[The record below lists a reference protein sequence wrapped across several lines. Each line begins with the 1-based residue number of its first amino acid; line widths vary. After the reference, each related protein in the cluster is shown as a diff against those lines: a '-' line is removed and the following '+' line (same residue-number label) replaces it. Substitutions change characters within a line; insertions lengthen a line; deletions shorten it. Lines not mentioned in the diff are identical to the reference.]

1 MNLNLFIQELK
12 ANMRGCI
19 IAGLFA
25 AAMLSMLYIIF
36 SSMMEGGDMNRL
48 LELYST
54 MPEDL
59 QVAFNIQVD
68 QWTSILGIHASYFVY
83 YIPLML
89 GCYSAILGAKILA
102 KEEQHKTA
110 EFLLTRPVSRGEVVT
125 SKLLSLIILITG
137 FNVLGFITGWIGCGI
152 VSGWNYNVQ
161 SLAVLHTYGLLI
173 CLFFS
178 FLGIFL
184 TVLMKRAK
192 AITGIV
198 IGIVMGA
205 YFVDMILR
213 ISDKAQFLLFFT
225 PFHYMNLDVL
235 SSGYGFDAWRICTM
249 IGVSV
254 VLILL
259 THLLYRRRD
268 ILI

>member
-19 IAGLFA
+19 VVGLLV
-25 AAMLSMLYIIF
+25 AAMLSLVYIIF
-36 SSMMEGGDMNRL
+36 SSMMEGMDINRV

-54 MPEDL
+54 MPEKL
-59 QVAFNIQVD
+59 RMAFNIQTD
-68 QWTSILGIHASYFVY
+68 QWSNVLGIHVTYFIY

-89 GCYSAILGAKILA
+89 GCYSAILGAKILS

-110 EFLLTRPVSRGEVVT
+110 EFLLTRPISRGEVVT
-125 SKLLSLIILITG
+125 NKLLSLIILIIG
-137 FNVLGFITGWIGCGI
+137 FNVLSFITAWVGCGI
-152 VSGWNYNVQ
+152 LSDWNYNIQ
-161 SLAVLHTYGLLI
+161 SLAVLHTYGFLI

-192 AITGIV
+192 AITGIA

-205 YFVDMILR
+205 YFIDMILR
-213 ISDKAQFLLFFT
+213 MSDKVQFLLFFT

-235 SSGYGFDAWRICTM
+235 SPGYGLDAWRVCTL

>member
-1 MNLNLFIQELK
+1 MNLNLLIQELK
-12 ANMRGCI
+12 ANMKGCI
-19 IAGLFA
+19 VIGLLVA
-25 AAMLSMLYIIF
+25 VMLSMVYIIF
-36 SSMMEGGDMNRL
+36 SSMMEGMDMNRV

-54 MPEDL
+54 MPEKL

-68 QWTSILGIHASYFVY
+68 QWTNVLGIHVTYFVY

-89 GCYSAILGAKILA
+89 GCYSAILDAKILS

-110 EFLLTRPVSRGEVVT
+110 EFLLTRPISRAEVVT
-125 SKLLSLIILITG
+125 SKLLSLSILIIG
-137 FNVLGFITGWIGCGI
+137 FNVLGFITGWVGCGI
-152 VSGWNYNVQ
+152 LSDWNFDMK
-161 SLAVLHTYGLLI
+161 SLAVLHTYGILI

-192 AITGIV
+192 AITGII

-205 YFVDMILR
+205 YFLDMILR
-213 ISDKAQFLLFFT
+213 ISDKVQFLLFFT

-235 SSGYGFDAWRICTM
+235 SPGYGLDAWRVYTL
-249 IGVSV
+249 IGTSA
-254 VLILL
+254 VLIAL
-259 THLLYRRRD
+259 TYLFYRRKD

>member
-12 ANMRGCI
+12 ANMKGCI
-19 IAGLFA
+19 VAGLFA
-25 AAMLSMLYIIF
+25 VVMLSMLYIIF
-36 SSMMEGGDMNRL
+36 SSMMEGTDMNRVQ
-48 LELYST
+48 ELYSV
-54 MPEDL
+54 MPEKL
-59 QVAFNIQVD
+59 RVAFNIPAD
-68 QWTSILGIHASYFVY
+68 QWTNILGAHASYFVY

-89 GCYSAILGAKILA
+89 GCYSAILGAKILS

-110 EFLLTRPVSRGEVVT
+110 EFLLTRPISRGEVVT
-125 SKLLSLIILITG
+125 SKLLSLIILIIG

-152 VSGWNYNVQ
+152 LSDWNFDMK
-161 SLAVLHTYGLLI
+161 SLSVLHTYGLLI

-178 FLGIFL
+178 FCGVFL

-192 AITGIV
+192 AITGIAV
-198 IGIVMGA
+198 GIVMGA
-205 YFVDMILR
+205 YFIDMILR
-213 ISDKAQFLLFFT
+213 MSDKVQFLLFFT

-235 SSGYGFDAWRICTM
+235 SPGYGFDAWRICTL
-249 IGVSV
+249 IGVLA
-254 VLILL
+254 VLIVL

>member
-19 IAGLFA
+19 VVGLLVA
-25 AAMLSMLYIIF
+25 VMLSLVYIIF

-54 MPEDL
+54 MPEKL
-59 QVAFNIQVD
+59 QVAFNFQPD
-68 QWTSILGIHASYFVY
+68 QWTNILGIHASYFVY

-89 GCYSAILGAKILA
+89 GCYSAILGAKIIS

-110 EFLLTRPVSRGEVVT
+110 EFLLTRPISRGEIIT
-125 SKLLSLIILITG
+125 SKLLSLIILIIG
-137 FNVLGFITGWIGCGI
+137 FNVLSFITGWVGCGMI
-152 VSGWNYNVQ
+152 SDWNYNIH
-161 SLAVLHTYGLLI
+161 SLAVLHTYGFLI

-178 FLGIFL
+178 VLGVFL

-192 AITGIV
+192 AVTGTA

-205 YFVDMILR
+205 YFLDMILR
-213 ISDKAQFLLFFT
+213 MSDKVQSLLFFT
-225 PFHYMNLDVL
+225 PPVPA
-235 SSGYGFDAWRICTM
+235 SCR
-249 IGVSV
+249 
-254 VLILL
+254 
-259 THLLYRRRD
+259 
-268 ILI
+268 